1 MYSSWKNKTRGKL
14 KESGLWNQGW
24 SRVKSELLTHRFA
37 LKKKK
42 KEKKILYRKNR
53 GKNSLVGEF
62 SLGETNS

>member
-37 LKKKK
+37 LKK
-42 KEKKILYRKNR
+42 EKKILYRKNR